1 MDRVW
6 AEQEPRICIPVPAV
20 PVQDI
25 WQEKNQKICD
35 SLNWFK
41 GVTFTFWIKMHRK
54 NIFPKINS
62 KIYKFSGFFP
72 AGYPVPALPEPEY
85 KFLFP
90 VLLTPYTQLYFGGK
104 ESSTF
109 ACKEE
114 KSIFPKEQAGHNHNY
129 RVFNNFR
136 GDKIARQSLWPL
148 LELLPG

>member
-1 MDRVW
+1 MD
-6 AEQEPRICIPVPAV
+6 
-20 PVQDI
+20 
-25 WQEKNQKICD
+25 
-35 SLNWFK
+35 
-41 GVTFTFWIKMHRK
+41 RK

-114 KSIFPKEQAGHNHNY
+114 KSIFPKEQAPHNHNY

-136 GDKIARQSLWPL
+136 GDEIARQSLWPL